1 VFQSLFRW
9 ARTCR
14 PVATIRRQPR
24 FRPALEELENRWAP
38 AVLTVNTVADN
49 TTADSALSLREA
61 ISVVDGTLGRSLT
74 SAEKALVTGTL
85 GTNDTIQFSLPTG
98 PQTITLIGGAL
109 SITKPVM
116 IAGPGAGALT
126 VNGNNATRDFVV
138 GQIFSQNLRLVV
150 AINGLT
156 VSGGNSAYGGGLLNF
171 GTLTI
176 TNTTFSGDTATGNGG
191 GGIYND
197 GALTL
202 TNCTVSG
209 NSTLGSTS
217 SATAG
222 GGLLNLSAGTVT
234 MTNSTFAGNTAPG
247 SGASAGSGAAIANSG
262 KMSVTGCTITGN
274 HAASDGGG
282 IYNDAALTVTGSTLA
297 NNSASSDG
305 GAIRSSGS
313 LTLAGSTLAGNT
325 ASSEGGGI
333 DGTGST
339 LLSAT
344 NCTFA
349 NNTAGSDAGALKIQ
363 GNGFS
368 LTNTTITGNRV
379 TNGTSGIFGGGI
391 FAVNTGVLYNT
402 IVAGNYRGPLSSST
416 ADDIAGNVS
425 STSAFNLIGSGG
437 SGGLVNGVVHNQVG
451 VTNPGLGALA
461 ANGGSTQT
469 VALLPGSPAID
480 RGSNV
485 FVTSGETD
493 QRGLYRIVNG
503 TVDIGAF
510 ESQVTTT
517 PPSSQNATAGTPASF
532 YLGSF
537 ADAAGAGPWTVSVNW
552 GDGTA
557 VTTFTATAQGAL
569 GTQTHTYQA
578 AGVGTINVNVTD
590 VNHDSSTAAFS
601 VTIAAATTQT
611 ASSFTLAGFPSPT
624 TQGTAGTFAV
634 TANDSSGNVV
644 AGYLGTVHFSSSDP
658 HALLPANYAFVAGD
672 HGSHTFTATFNTVGS
687 QSITATDTVTA
698 SITGTQAAITV
709 NPANVPAV
717 LTVNSVADNTTA
729 DNVLTLRE
737 AIELEDGTLG
747 RALTAGEQAQVYGTL
762 GNSDTIQFGLPAGP
776 QTITLTGGALSIIH
790 PLTISGPGAANLT
803 INGNNLDRV
812 FVVGQIF
819 TRNLSQVDAINGLS
833 IAGGNATYGAGV
845 LNFATLTIGN
855 CVVANNTGGASGGGG
870 IYDDGA
876 LTLSNSTITGNS
888 VGSNTSGG
896 GLYVLSGATATVTNC
911 TFTNNSAGG
920 TGVDGSE
927 GGGLFDSGTIA
938 VTGSTFNANTAG
950 SDAGALYADG
960 TATVSF
966 CTFTNNIS
974 GADGGALHVTG
985 SFTMTDC
992 TIAGNTSSSN
1002 GGAIETSGA
1011 ATTIS
1016 NSTFANNTA
1025 GSAGGALV
1033 NWTTPIT
1040 LSNDTLTGNRALNS
1054 QSGAYGGGIWAADSV
1069 TLQNT
1074 IVAGNFQGS
1083 GPTADDIAGNID
1095 ASSSFNLIGAAGAGL
1110 TNGVNNNQ
1118 VGVANPGLAPL
1129 ANNGGPTLTIAL
1141 VNGSPAIDRGTNTFV
1156 TNGETDQ
1163 RGLPRIVNGTVDV
1176 GAFEV
1181 QAGTQT
1187 AASLLIAGFPSP
1199 ATAGATGTITVTA
1212 KDASGNTV
1220 SGFTGTVSFTSSDP
1234 QALLPAAYTFVA
1246 ADNGS
1251 HTFNVT
1257 LKTAGTQSLTA
1268 TTAGTPSITG
1278 TQSAITV
1285 TPAAANQLV
1294 VTTQPSATATAGVAF
1309 ATQPRVAA
1317 EDPFGN
1323 VITADNTHTVTAA
1336 STGMATVQGTT
1347 TVTLV
1352 NGIASFAD
1360 LAYDKAETMQLR
1372 FTINASGVSTATS
1385 TNIAVAPAAPNTFT
1399 VAGFPS
1405 PIAVGVAGSFTVV
1418 AQDAFGNAATTYAGT
1433 IHFSSSDSQAVLPA
1447 DSTLINGTGTF
1458 NATLNTP
1465 GTQALTATDTVTAAM
1480 AGTQAGITVN
1490 PASTGPTITVNST
1503 ADNTTPDNVLTLRE
1517 AIDLVDGTLGRA
1529 LTAGEQAQVNG
1540 TLGANDII
1548 QFNLPA
1554 GPQTVTLTA
1563 GALDITQPVTI
1574 AGPGAGNLTIDGNK
1588 SDRVFI
1594 VGNDYSQNLGLKV
1607 AIGGLTIA
1615 HGGGHAYGGGL
1626 LNFGTLTLSSTTFSS
1641 NTAGSSGGGAL
1652 YNDGAITASN
1662 CTFTANSVTSG
1673 GPGGAI
1679 QNATP
1684 AALTVTGSTFS
1695 GNSATG
1701 GASGAAI
1708 ANSGSLTVAS
1718 CTLTGNSADSN
1729 AGGIYNSSGGTL
1741 TVSGSTIANNTA
1753 GSDGAGID
1761 NDGTATISATTL
1773 SGNSAGSEGG
1783 GIDNKGTLLGLT
1795 NSTLYGNTAVSDGGG
1810 LKTSGAATLTNC
1822 TITANRVT
1830 AGSSGIFGGGIA
1842 DVGAAA
1848 KMFNTIVAG
1857 NFQGP
1862 ASSTTPNDIGG
1873 TIDAS
1878 SAFNLIGTGGSGG
1891 LTNGVNNNQVGVAN
1905 FGLGTLANNGGP
1917 TLTVAL
1923 LAGSP
1928 AIDHG
1933 SNAYV
1938 AAGETDER
1946 GLARIANGT
1955 VDIGAFEVQ

>member
-1 VFQSLFRW
+1 M
-9 ARTCR
+9 CR
-14 PVATIRRQPR
+14 PVATIRRRPR
-24 FRPALEELENRWAP
+24 FRLALEVLEDRWAP
-38 AVLTVNTVADN
+38 AVLTVNTITDN
-49 TTADSALSLREA
+49 TMSDSALSLREA
-61 ISVVDGTLGRSLT
+61 ISVVDGTLGRALT

-85 GTNDTIQFSLPTG
+85 GTNDTIQFSLPSG
-98 PQTITLIGGAL
+98 PQTITLAGGAL
-109 SITKPVM
+109 SITKPVT
-116 IAGPGAGALT
+116 IAGPGASALT

-156 VSGGNSAYGGGLLNF
+156 VSGGNSAYGSGLLNF
-171 GTLTI
+171 GTLTVS
-176 TNTTFSGDTATGNGG
+176 NTTFSGDTATGNGG

-202 TNCTVSG
+202 TNCIVSG

-222 GGLLNLSAGTVT
+222 GGLLNLSAGKVT
-234 MTNSTFAGNTAPG
+234 MTNSTFSGNTAPG

-262 KMSVTGCTITGN
+262 TMSVTSCTINGN
-274 HAASDGGG
+274 NAASDGGG
-282 IYNDAALTVTGSTLA
+282 IYNDGTLTVTGSTFA
-297 NNSASSDG
+297 NNIASSDG

-313 LTLAGSTLAGNT
+313 LTLAGSTLAGNF

-349 NNTAGSDAGALKIQ
+349 NNTAGSDGGALKIQ
-363 GNGFS
+363 GNGLS

-379 TNGTSGIFGGGI
+379 TNGTGGIFGGGI
-391 FAVNTGVLYNT
+391 YAASPVVMYNT
-402 IVAGNYRGPLSSST
+402 IVAGNYRGALASST
-416 ADDIAGNVS
+416 ANDIAGNVS

-437 SGGLVNGVVHNQVG
+437 SGGLVNGAVHNQVG

-461 ANGGSTQT
+461 GNGGPTQT

-493 QRGLYRIVNG
+493 QRGSYRIVNG

-510 ESQVTTT
+510 ENQVTTT
-517 PPSSQNATAGTPASF
+517 PPSSQNATAGTPASLN
-532 YLGSF
+532 LGSF

-557 VTTFTATAQGAL
+557 ATAFTVTAQGSL
-569 GTQTHTYQA
+569 GMQTHTYPA
-578 AGVGTINVNVTD
+578 AGVATINVTVMD
-590 VNHDSSTAAFS
+590 VNHDSSTAACS
-601 VTIAAATTQT
+601 VTIASSTTQT
-611 ASSFTLAGFPSPT
+611 ASSFTLGGFPSPT
-624 TQGTAGTFAV
+624 TQGTPGTFTV
-634 TANDSSGNVV
+634 TANDSSGNVD
-644 AGYLGTVHFSSSDP
+644 AGYLGTVHFTSSDP
-658 HALLPANYAFVAGD
+658 HALLPANYMFLAGD
-672 HGSHTFTATFNTVGS
+672 HGSHTFTATFNTIGS

-698 SITGTQAAITV
+698 SITGADAAITV
-709 NPANVPAV
+709 NPANVPAA

-737 AIELEDGTLG
+737 AIDLEDGTLG
-747 RALTAGEQAQVYGTL
+747 RALTAGEQAQIFGTM
-762 GNSDTIQFGLPAGP
+762 GNSDTIQFGLPVGP
-776 QTITLTGGALSIIH
+776 QTITLTGGALSITH
-790 PLTISGPGAANLT
+790 PLTLSGPGAASLT

-812 FVVGQIF
+812 FVIGQIF
-819 TRNLSQVDAINGLS
+819 TQNLSQVDSINGLT

-845 LNFATLTIGN
+845 LNFATLSMAN
-855 CVVANNTGGASGGGG
+855 CVVANNTGGSSGGGG
-870 IYDDGA
+870 VYDDGA
-876 LTLSNSTITGNS
+876 LTLSNCTVTGNS
-888 VGSNTSGG
+888 VGANTSGG
-896 GLYVLSGATATVTNC
+896 GLLILSGATATVTNC

-920 TGVDGSE
+920 SGIQGSE
-927 GGGLFDSGTIA
+927 GGGAYDAGTIA
-938 VTGSTFNANTAG
+938 LTGCIFDANTAG
-950 SDAGALYADG
+950 SDAGAFYSNG
-960 TATVSF
+960 TATATS
-966 CTFTNNIS
+966 CTFTNNVS

-992 TIAGNTSSSN
+992 TLAGNTSSSN

-1025 GSAGGALV
+1025 GGAGGGLV
-1033 NWTTPIT
+1033 NWTTAIT
-1040 LSNDTLTGNRALNS
+1040 LSNDTFTGNRAVNG
-1054 QSGAYGGGIWAADSV
+1054 QSGPYGGGIWAADSV

-1074 IVAGNFQGS
+1074 IVAGNFQGN
-1083 GPTADDIAGNID
+1083 GATANDIAGNID
-1095 ASSSFNLIGAAGAGL
+1095 AASSFNLIGAAGAGL

-1129 ANNGGPTLTIAL
+1129 ADNGGPTLTVAL
-1141 VNGSPAIDRGTNTFV
+1141 SNGSPAIDQGSNAFV
-1156 TNGETDQ
+1156 TSGEPDQ
-1163 RGLPRIVNGTVDV
+1163 RGLPRIVNGTVDI

-1220 SGFTGTVSFTSSDP
+1220 PGFTGAVNFTSSDP

-1257 LKTAGTQSLTA
+1257 LKTAGTQTLTA

-1285 TPAAANQLV
+1285 TPGAANQLV
-1294 VTTQPSATATAGVAF
+1294 LTTQPSATATAGATF
-1309 ATQPRVAA
+1309 ATQPRVAE
-1317 EDPFGN
+1317 EDSFGN
-1323 VITADNTHTVTAA
+1323 VVTTDITHTVTAA
-1336 STGMATVQGTT
+1336 STGTATVQGTT
-1347 TVTLV
+1347 TVTLL
-1352 NGIASFAD
+1352 NGVASFAN
-1360 LAYDKAETMQLR
+1360 LAYNKAETMQLR

-1385 TNIAVAPAAPNTFT
+1385 TNVAVAPAAASTFT

-1418 AQDAFGNAATTYAGT
+1418 ARDAFGNTATAYAGT
-1433 IHFSSSDSQAVLPA
+1433 IQFSSSDSQAALPA
-1447 DSTLINGTGTF
+1447 NGTLTSGTGTF
-1458 NATLNTP
+1458 SAKLNTV
-1465 GTQALTATDTVTAAM
+1465 GTQTLTATDIVNAAI

-1503 ADNTTPDNVLTLRE
+1503 ADNTTPDNFLTLRE
-1517 AIDLVDGTLGRA
+1517 AIELVDGTLGRA
-1529 LTAGEQAQVNG
+1529 LTTGEQAQVNG

-1554 GPQTVTLTA
+1554 GPQTITLTA
-1563 GALDITQPVTI
+1563 GALDITQPATI
-1574 AGPGAGNLTIDGNK
+1574 AGPGAGSLTIDGNK

-1594 VGNDYSQNLGLKV
+1594 VGNDYSQNLSLKV

-1615 HGGGHAYGGGL
+1615 HAGGRAYGGGL
-1626 LNFGTLTLSSTTFSS
+1626 LNFGTLILTNTAFSS
-1641 NTAGSSGGGAL
+1641 NTAGSSGGGAI

-1662 CTFTANSVTSG
+1662 CTFTANSVTGG

-1679 QNATP
+1679 QNTTP
-1684 AALTVTGSTFS
+1684 AALTVTNSTFT
-1695 GNSATG
+1695 GNTATG

-1761 NDGTATISATTL
+1761 NDGTATIGATTL

-1783 GIDNKGTLLGLT
+1783 GIDNTGTLLGLT

-1810 LKTSGAATLTNC
+1810 LKTSGTATLTNC

-1878 SAFNLIGTGGSGG
+1878 SAFNLLGTGGSGG
-1891 LTNGVNNNQVGVAN
+1891 LTNGVNSNQVGVVN

-1923 LAGSP
+1923 LTGSP

-1938 AAGETDER
+1938 TAGETDER
-1946 GLARIANGT
+1946 GLARIANAT
-1955 VDIGAFEVQ
+1955 VDIGAFELQ